1 MAGIIVV
8 HKLIENKGQPI
19 RLFCNLNKE
28 HSQINAGSINFSSD
42 MKKLFFIACFLP
54 LFAAAQECKLIHAT
68 DPYTKLKTVSTG
80 FMSLDGASLTIDA
93 SKAEVDIFFTLNGA
107 DKCFTDASTA
117 AIFFEGGKQKM
128 SQRNTGSMNCQGFF
142 HIVSRNTA
150 TPSLLLRKMA
160 EKKVEK
166 ILFTGN
172 NKTETT
178 VTLTPEQQK
187 ILFDLANCMLKEA
200 PLLLQ

>member
-1 MAGIIVV
+1 MFTKIDW
-8 HKLIENKGQPI
+8 KQGQPI
-19 RLFCNLNKE
+19 RLSRNLNKE
-28 HSQINAGSINFSSD
+28 YEQLNAGSTNFNSD
-42 MKKLFFIACFLP
+42 MKKLLFVVCFLP

-80 FMSLDGASLTIDA
+80 FMTMEGASLTIDA
-93 SKAEVDIFFTLNGA
+93 SKTEVDIFFTLSGA

-128 SQRNTGSMNCQGFF
+128 SQRNTGSMNCQGYF

-150 TPSLLLRKMA
+150 TPSLLLRKLA